1 MESTNN
7 FAAAPSHAGPIRQS
21 RMALA
26 AVALSIFA
34 FIPPLGIAA
43 VVLGHVS
50 IRRIAASRGALNGKA
65 TARAALIIGYLQ
77 MILMVVVSAMVWQ
90 ALHVTVRDFR
100 RDTLVQR
107 VFRETD
113 PNQTLDSSSAREQE
127 ATARALVIQMVAIQD
142 QRYRGDALE
151 YLCSIGEL
159 LNAGLDGSTPAE
171 KEAFKERVWHSAFM
185 FEVRACHS
193 ENSASPSAGYKLSA
207 VPRSPRMPDGA
218 RTFCADETGTVKQ
231 IFGGTSVDCFDHGTI
246 ILKPAAPAVENPPA
260 KPVPPSQP
268 EEPSSP
274 CAPSE
279 KTPCGANMER
289 VRGAWRSPEALWEF
303 LTSPETGAAERRVA
317 ASKAEQIIPLD
328 WLPKVLQARRELRKE
343 QALHN
348 FGLADYPF
356 KDWSPFGGLKTPR
369 DRIGTQTTRMIL
381 GYPFVVPDKWI
392 EYPPTEEGVRRAWPA
407 QVLAAMETLYS
418 NFLQHGDP
426 KELDSIALKLPC
438 TNYGTAR
445 QIVDLT
451 LDLARIRRFAP
462 PEVFGTWLNIQRGN
476 SDVNRAS
483 IGILGRLDTV
493 VTKED
498 ETWAMAQVLGLQ
510 ALETQDVSMTYP
522 SIDAISILHPTPY
535 TFALGAARYLVSS
548 KDAAF
553 NRAYEADGLLRALGE
568 PLLGTPRFYE
578 EKKQGLYEQEVS
590 SFAEWLKKNEARL
603 NERANAE
610 QPLIDSARKKMS
622 GANACRR

>member
-7 FAAAPSHAGPIRQS
+7 FAAAPSNAGPIRHS
-21 RMALA
+21 RMAFA

-34 FIPPLGIAA
+34 FFPPLGIAA
-43 VVLGHVS
+43 VVLGHIS

-77 MILMVVVSAMVWQ
+77 IILVTVVAAMVWQ
-90 ALHVTVRDFR
+90 ALHLTVQDFR

-113 PNQTLDSSSAREQE
+113 PNQTLDSSSASEQE
-127 ATARALVIQMVAIQD
+127 TTARALVIQMVAIED
-142 QRYRGDALE
+142 QHYRGDARG

-159 LNAGLDGSTPAE
+159 FNAGLDGSTPAE
-171 KEAFKERVWHSAFM
+171 KEAFKERVWHSAYM

-193 ENSASPSAGYKLSA
+193 ENSASPSAGYKLTA
-207 VPRSPRMPDGA
+207 VPRSPRMPDSS
-218 RTFCADETGTVKQ
+218 RTFCADDTGTVKQ

-260 KPVPPSQP
+260 KPALPAQP
-268 EEPSSP
+268 EEPSAP
-274 CAPSE
+274 CVPSE
-279 KTPCGANMER
+279 KTPCGADMER
-289 VRGAWRSPEALWEF
+289 VRAAWRSPEALWEF
-303 LTSPETGAAERRVA
+303 LTSPETDAAERRVA
-317 ASKAEQIIPLD
+317 ASKAEQIIPVD
-328 WLPKVLQARRELRKE
+328 WLPKLLRARRELRE
-343 QALHN
+343 ERALHN

-369 DRIGTQTTRMIL
+369 DRIGTETTRMIL
-381 GYPFVVPDKWI
+381 GHPFVVPEKWI
-392 EYPPTEEGVRRAWPA
+392 EYPPTEEGVKRAWPA

-418 NFLQHGDP
+418 NLIQHGDP
-426 KELDSIALKLPC
+426 KEIDAIALKLPC
-438 TNYGTAR
+438 ADYETAH

-451 LDLARIRRFAP
+451 LDVARIRRFAP
-462 PEVFGTWLNIQRGN
+462 PEVFGAWLNIQKGS

-483 IGILGRLDTV
+483 IGILGRLGT
-493 VTKED
+493 VTKPD

-510 ALETQDVSMTYP
+510 ALETRDTSITYP

-535 TFALGAARYLVSS
+535 TFALSAARYLVSS
-548 KDAAF
+548 KDSAYS
-553 NRAYEADGLLRALGE
+553 RAYEADGLLRSLGE

-578 EKKQGLYEQEVS
+578 EKKQGQYEQEIG
-590 SFAEWLKKNEARL
+590 SFAEWLKRNEARL
-603 NERANAE
+603 SERATAE
-610 QPLIDSARKKMS
+610 KPLIESARKKMS

>member
-1 MESTNN
+1 MASTNN
-7 FAAAPSHAGPIRQS
+7 LAAAPSNAGPIRQS

-43 VVLGHVS
+43 VVLGHMS
-50 IRRIAASRGALNGKA
+50 MRRIAASRGALNGKA

-77 MILMVVVSAMVWQ
+77 MFLVTVAAAMVWQ
-90 ALHVTVRDFR
+90 ALHLTVQDFR
-100 RDTLVQR
+100 RDALVQR

-113 PNQTLDSSSAREQE
+113 PNQTLDSSSASEQE
-127 ATARALVIQMVAIQD
+127 TTARALVIQMVAIED
-142 QRYRGDALE
+142 QHYRGDAGG

-159 LNAGLDGSTPAE
+159 FNAGLDGATPAE
-171 KEAFKERVWHSAFM
+171 KEAFKERVWHSAYM

-193 ENSASPSAGYKLSA
+193 ENSASPSAGYKLTA
-207 VPRSPRMPDGA
+207 VPRSPRMPAGS

-231 IFGGTSVDCFDHGTI
+231 IFGGTSVDCFDHGDV
-246 ILKPAAPAVENPPA
+246 ILKPAPPTAEEPAVKPVHPAPAQEPA
-260 KPVPPSQP
+260 VP
-268 EEPSSP
+268 
-274 CAPSE
+274 CVPSE
-279 KTPCGANMER
+279 KTPCGADMKR
-289 VRGAWRSPEALWEF
+289 VRAAWTSPEALWEF
-303 LTSPETGAAERRVA
+303 LTSPETGAAERRAA
-317 ASKAEQIIPLD
+317 ASKPGQIIPVD

-356 KDWSPFGGLKTPR
+356 KDYSPFYSLKTPR

-381 GYPFVVPDKWI
+381 GHPFVVPEKWI
-392 EYPPTEEGVRRAWPA
+392 EFPATEEGIKRAWPA
-407 QVLAAMETLYS
+407 QVLDAMETLYS
-418 NFLQHGDP
+418 NLIQHGDP
-426 KELDSIALKLPC
+426 NEIDSIALKLPC
-438 TNYGTAR
+438 TDYETAR

-451 LDLARIRRFAP
+451 LDVARIQRFAT
-462 PEVFGTWLNIQRGN
+462 PEVFGAWLNIQSGN
-476 SDVNRAS
+476 ADINRAS
-483 IGILGRLDTV
+483 IGILGRLYTV

-510 ALETQDVSMTYP
+510 ALQTHDISMTYP
-522 SIDAISILHPTPY
+522 SIDAISMLHPTPY

-548 KDAAF
+548 EDSAY
-553 NRAYEADGLLRALGE
+553 NRAYEADGLLRSLGE

-578 EKKQGLYEQEVS
+578 EKKQGQYEQEIS

-603 NERANAE
+603 KERADVE
-610 QPLIDSARKKMS
+610 KPLIENARQKMS
-622 GANACRR
+622 IATACRR

>member
-1 MESTNN
+1 
-7 FAAAPSHAGPIRQS
+7 
-21 RMALA
+21 MALA

-43 VVLGHVS
+43 VVLGHIS

-77 MILMVVVSAMVWQ
+77 MILMVVVSTMVWQ
-90 ALHVTVRDFR
+90 ALHLTVRDFR

-142 QRYRGDALE
+142 QRYRGDARE

-171 KEAFKERVWHSAFM
+171 KGAFKERVWHSAFM

-193 ENSASPSAGYKLSA
+193 ENSVSPSAGYKLSA

-246 ILKPAAPAVENPPA
+246 ILKPEAPAVENPET

-268 EEPSSP
+268 EEPSAP

-279 KTPCGANMER
+279 KTPCGADMER

-328 WLPKVLQARRELRKE
+328 WLPKVLQARRE
-343 QALHN
+343 
-348 FGLADYPF
+348 
-356 KDWSPFGGLKTPR
+356 TP
-369 DRIGTQTTRMIL
+369 
-381 GYPFVVPDKWI
+381 
-392 EYPPTEEGVRRAWPA
+392 
-407 QVLAAMETLYS
+407 
-418 NFLQHGDP
+418 
-426 KELDSIALKLPC
+426 
-438 TNYGTAR
+438 
-445 QIVDLT
+445 
-451 LDLARIRRFAP
+451 
-462 PEVFGTWLNIQRGN
+462 
-476 SDVNRAS
+476 
-483 IGILGRLDTV
+483 
-493 VTKED
+493 
-498 ETWAMAQVLGLQ
+498 
-510 ALETQDVSMTYP
+510 
-522 SIDAISILHPTPY
+522 
-535 TFALGAARYLVSS
+535 
-548 KDAAF
+548 
-553 NRAYEADGLLRALGE
+553 
-568 PLLGTPRFYE
+568 
-578 EKKQGLYEQEVS
+578 
-590 SFAEWLKKNEARL
+590 
-603 NERANAE
+603 
-610 QPLIDSARKKMS
+610 
-622 GANACRR
+622 